1 MSNQNQ
7 KVEKTE
13 GQEQVQNVQVQA
25 AEAPVQQAAPVEQP
39 KQGFG
44 TWFKKHWKAVVGTVA
59 GAGAVVGSGVV
70 AYKKGKAAGIMSVPV
85 PQQEPDD
92 YSLDPNR

>member
-7 KVEKTE
+7 NQKTE

-25 AEAPVQQAAPVEQP
+25 AEAPVQQTAPVAEQP
-39 KQGFG
+39 KKGFG
-44 TWFKKHWKAVVGTVA
+44 AWLKQHWKGVVGAVA
-59 GAGAVVGSGVV
+59 GTGAVIGSGVV